1 MLTIRQNFLETIH
14 GGNPDR
20 FVNQYEYMKLVGNP
34 IVRGRAGACPRGG
47 TIVND
52 WGVTSAW
59 PEHVVTSFPVH
70 TPEMILLKDVTKW
83 RDVLKIPDPHSYDD
97 LWTKDHEKAMADV
110 DRGEV
115 FATAMIAPGIFE
127 RLHSMMSMTNCLA
140 SFLEEPEAM
149 LELID
154 RLADW
159 EIETARIVV
168 ERQHPDAIFH
178 HDDWGTQTRSFL
190 SPADFEKF
198 FLPAYKRIY
207 GFWKQNGVEIIVHHT
222 DSYAAN
228 LVPYMIEMGI
238 DVYQGAVSENN
249 IPELIRQYGGQIS
262 FHGGLDNGKH
272 DKEDW
277 SVEALRRDLRDLV
290 GKAGTK
296 YLIPGL
302 TMGEPGSL
310 YPGVYAALSAEIDD
324 LSKEYFK

>member
-1 MLTIRQNFLETIH
+1 MLTIRQNFLETIR
-14 GGNPDR
+14 GGAPDR

-47 TIVND
+47 TVVND
-52 WGVTSAW
+52 WGVTSSW
-59 PEHVVTSFPVH
+59 PAHVVTPFPLH
-70 TPEMILLKDVTKW
+70 TPEFIKLKDVTKW
-83 RDVLKIPDPHSYDD
+83 KEVLTIPEPRSYDD
-97 LWTKDHEKAMADV
+97 LWTEDHVKAMDAV
-110 DRGEV
+110 DRNEV
-115 FATAMIAPGIFE
+115 FAAAMVAPGIFE
-127 RLHSMMSMTNCLA
+127 RMHSLMGMVDCLA
-140 SFLEEPEAM
+140 NFHEEPEAM
-149 LELID
+149 LELIN

-159 EIETARIVV
+159 EIEAAKIIV

-198 FLPAYKRIY
+198 LFPAYKRVY
-207 GFWKQNGVEIIVHHT
+207 GFWKQNGVEIIVHHS

-238 DVYQGAVSENN
+238 DVFQGAVSEND
-249 IPELIRQYGGQIS
+249 IPGLIRNYGGRIT

-277 SVEALRRDLRDLV
+277 SVEALRRDLRALV
-290 GKAGTK
+290 EKAGTK

-302 TMGEPGSL
+302 TMGGPESI
-310 YPGVYAALSAEIDD
+310 YPGVYDALTAEIDA
-324 LSKEYFK
+324 LSKECF